1 MTRFRTYCRRVWPV
15 LLLAAAPA
23 AAQVAPSAPLRSDP
37 ARAQYAPPARKLAQQ
52 RTTAL
57 ALPFFDDFTSPLEG
71 PPNAQRWLP
80 GGGALVNN
88 RFARLPLTRG
98 TATLDGLRANGRTY
112 SLNTTNPNETL
123 DSLTSQPIDLNGL
136 TASDAV
142 VLSFAWQAGNITD
155 VTPGRNSA
163 VTPTRLELFVKTN
176 VGLWESKWVALG
188 AGRNTPFR
196 QQTIVLDQAKY
207 LHGTFQFRF
216 VATGNTTTN
225 TDTWSVDY
233 VVLNRN
239 RPLNPVTRDTTFTD
253 VAAGAGL
260 FGQNPSGGL
269 RSPLRRFAS
278 MPVWQYNAATS
289 SELNPA
295 LGVNVTNLS
304 VPIPT
309 SVTTT
314 GIVQEL
320 PSGNVLGTW
329 LTNQNTIP
337 PYNLQTP
344 RVGSAASV
352 PLPTTAAAK
361 RLRYKLYVQSQEA
374 VTSPTIANDTI
385 YRDLELNNYFAYDDG
400 TAEGATYLTPYAL
413 GSQAAFAYR
422 FDLNQPDYVRGLRL
436 YPVFGADVAARS
448 ITVSVWDDAAGKP
461 GNVLGT
467 KTYTIRS
474 PYPTG
479 WSYYQVDFDQPVRV
493 SGTFYV
499 GFSQPS
505 VGRFLEYAVDWNSTF
520 PAQHFLRRD
529 NTGQWDTLNFVNRG
543 TFPRGALMMRP
554 VMTNNIATATASAQ
568 EAAAYGLYPNPAH
581 GTVTVTGPAFAR
593 AAVLDALGR
602 TVWEQPAAQ
611 GGRSTL
617 PLPPLPA
624 GVYTVRLTL
633 ADGRTVGRRLM
644 LE

>member
-1 MTRFRTYCRRVWPV
+1 MMTRFRTYCRRIWPV

-23 AAQVAPSAPLRSDP
+23 AAQIAPSGPLRSDP
-37 ARAQYAPPARKLAQQ
+37 ARAGYAPPAKQLAQQ

-71 PPNAQRWLP
+71 PPSVQRWLP
-80 GGGALVNN
+80 KGGALVNN
-88 RFARLPLTRG
+88 RFALLPPTRG
-98 TATLDGLRANGRTY
+98 TATLDGLRANGQTY
-112 SLNTTNPNETL
+112 SPNITSPNAAL
-123 DSLTSQPIDLNGL
+123 DSLISQPIDLSLLNP
-136 TASDAV
+136 ADAV
-142 VLSFAWQAGNITD
+142 VLTFAWQAGSMTGIPDQNFGSSP
-155 VTPGRNSA
+155 V
-163 VTPTRLELFVKTN
+163 RLELFVKTDVN
-176 VGLWESKWVALG
+176 LWESKWVAPST
-188 AGRNTPFR
+188 GRITPFR
-196 QQTIVLDQAKY
+196 QQIIPLNLAKY
-207 LHGTFQFRF
+207 LHGAFQFMF

-225 TDTWSVDY
+225 SDTWSIDY

-239 RPLNPVTRDTTFTD
+239 RPLTPVTRDTTYTD

-269 RSPLRRFAS
+269 RSPLRRFAA
-278 MPVWQYNAATS
+278 MPVWQYNAATT

-352 PLPTTAAAK
+352 PLPATAVAK

-385 YRDLELNNYFAYDDG
+385 YRDVELSNYYAYDDG
-400 TAEGATYLTPYAL
+400 TAERSTNLPPWPNGQ
-413 GSQAAFAYR
+413 QAAYAYR

-436 YPVFGADVAARS
+436 YPVFGADIASRP
-448 ITVSVWDDAAGKP
+448 ITISVWGDLAGKP
-461 GNVLGT
+461 GPLLGT
-467 KTYTIRS
+467 KTYTIRY

-479 WSYYQVDFDQPVRV
+479 WSYYQVDFDQPVPV
-493 SGTFYV
+493 STTFYV

-505 VGRFLEYAVDWNSTF
+505 NSRFLEYAVDRNSTF

-529 NTGQWDTLNFVNRG
+529 NTGQWDTLNFEAG
-543 TFPRGALMMRP
+543 RGALMMRP
-554 VMTNNIATATASAQ
+554 VMTNNVATATAAAQ
-568 EAAAYGLYPNPAH
+568 QAAAYGLYPNPAH
-581 GTVTVTGPAFAR
+581 GTVTITGPAFAR
-593 AAVLDALGR
+593 ATVLDALGR
-602 TVWEQPAAQ
+602 TVWEQPTAQ
-611 GGRSTL
+611 AGQPTL

-633 ADGRTVGRRLM
+633 ADGRMVGRRLM